1 MKTKPVF
8 QTDEQG
14 YFIGITEAYESPL
27 EPGVFHIPAGAYE
40 DEPPYLNEPGVTYWR
55 CVDGAWKLEDVP
67 KPPESPPPETPT
79 VCSPAQGL
87 VALFAIKHITE
98 DDVLAEIASIP
109 DEVQRYTARI
119 GYQRATSWERNSTTM
134 QTMAQLLQLSESD
147 LDELF
152 VYATGV
158 AV

>member
-1 MKTKPVF
+1 MSTKPVF
-8 QTDEQG
+8 QTDELG
-14 YFIGITEAYESPL
+14 YFIGVTEAYESPL

-55 CVDGAWKLEDVP
+55 RMDGAWKLEDVP
-67 KPPESPPPETPT
+67 KPPDSPAPETPK

-87 VALFAIKHITE
+87 VALFAIKRITE
-98 DDVLAEIASIP
+98 DDVLEAIARIP

-119 GYQRATSWERNSTTM
+119 GYQHATSWERDSPTM
-134 QTMAQLLQLSESD
+134 QAMAQLLQLAEGD

-152 VYATGV
+152 AYAADV
-158 AV
+158 VV